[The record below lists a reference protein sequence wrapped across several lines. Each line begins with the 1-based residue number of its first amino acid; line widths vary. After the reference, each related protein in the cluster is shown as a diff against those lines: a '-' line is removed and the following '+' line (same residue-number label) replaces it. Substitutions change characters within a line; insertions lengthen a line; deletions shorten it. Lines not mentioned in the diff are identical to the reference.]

1 MLPYQ
6 EFMKLNLIEHTYT
19 TDVNLFYEIG
29 LIYTYIY
36 IYNRRIEYNRYMVYT
51 LYMYII
57 FVGVF
62 LSWNCEY
69 DSTIAVFLSD
79 ALKSQV

>member
-1 MLPYQ
+1 ML
-6 EFMKLNLIEHTYT
+6 NIESY
-19 TDVNLFYEIG
+19 V
-29 LIYTYIY
+29 YIY
-36 IYNRRIEYNRYMVYT
+36 ITDVLNIIDIY
-51 LYMYII
+51 LYIMYKI

-69 DSTIAVFLSD
+69 DSAIAVFLSD